1 MIRAALAL
9 ALWLVAAL
17 AAAEPE
23 RRVAL
28 VIGNAD
34 YRNAATLANPVR
46 DAVDIATALNRLG
59 FEVLV
64 ARDTDRPGME
74 RMLRE
79 FGRRLEG
86 ASVGLFYYAGHGF
99 QMDGVNFLVPVDA
112 RLEAERDV
120 PFEAVR
126 LELALAQMED
136 DSRTSIVIL
145 DACRDNPFR
154 GRITRGR
161 SAGTRAGLASVEA
174 GLGTLIVYATQ
185 PNAVA
190 YDGPADS
197 NSPFAAALLRHIN
210 EPGIELRR
218 MLTLVRADVV
228 QATGRR
234 QVPWD
239 HSALMGDVYF
249 RQQAQVPTA
258 PAAAAPPAVAA
269 PAAMAGSRAA
279 EAEAAPGA
287 PELAAG
293 LTLAAA
299 QRLHIQR
306 ALANLGFDQDGRSIG
321 AGWGIHPGAIR
332 RFQAARG
339 APVTGRLAPDQ
350 ATWLL
355 ARDEGAKPAPREAE
369 LLLDFVRFSFAH
381 ARSFFNPFWAAIR
394 DHARAAGQPECR
406 GRACIRVV
414 QDALGLPASGVVSQ
428 ALLDRMAAAP
438 ILRGPDRAAE
448 ARAFGDWRLLA
459 QAADGAC
466 VIETSATAIAGPAL
480 DAGGMRVFLEARGGM
495 LGFFARIVDFDPARG
510 PQLVVGGQS
519 FPLAGFSAGQWLSQA
534 MREARPDGSFASET
548 RMLRAMAAAS
558 AFELVGVPRWGQ
570 GQLRLSYSALGFT
583 EALRALDACA
593 RGDLRWALLPTT
605 PEAGPVPLTRP
616 AAQANRARAAADL
629 APGVT
634 LTAEQR
640 LQAIRALHGLG
651 HQAEGF
657 ADAWRLLRAQAVIA
671 FQKARREEPTGR
683 LSRAQANALLASP
696 QARQPTAWEAEG
708 ANPLVSLS
716 APHELLWGSEW
727 PVVSEA
733 RAYAAALGL
742 AGDCGWRDC
751 LGLIQRHFGLRQTR
765 MMDDATFTAMGEAP
779 RVAAPGGAGA
789 ESFGVWRF
797 TPAEGSGDCVLAAA
811 PARIEGVSHWTQSR
825 IELRRNP
832 GLGRTTLTA
841 RFAGFVDFDPGAPPV
856 LEAGG
861 RRIALEP
868 LWASP
873 WFGPARTAI
882 SGDGWT
888 RSSEPLRAL
897 ASAPEVAVVGQTRW
911 GGMLRLVYATD
922 GFAEAFARLDAA
934 CGGGALVAAH
944 LGRSG
949 R

>member
-269 PAAMAGSRAA
+269 PAAMAGSRRRGRGRARRAGTRRRADAGGGAA
-279 EAEAAPGA
+279 AAHPARARQSRLRPGRPLDRRGLGHPSRRDPSLPGRA
-287 PELAAG
+287 RRTGHRAAGTGPGDLAARPRRG
-293 LTLAAA
+293 RKAGPARGRAAA
-299 QRLHIQR
+299 RLRAVQLRACAKLLQPVLGSDPRPRPRRRPAGMPRPRLHPRGAGRPGPAGKRRRQP
-306 ALANLGFDQDGRSIG
+306 GPSGQDGRRPDPARTG
-321 AGWGIHPGAIR
+321 PCR
-332 RFQAARG
+332 RSACLR
-339 APVTGRLAPDQ
+339 RLAP
-350 ATWLL
+350 
-355 ARDEGAKPAPREAE
+355 
-369 LLLDFVRFSFAH
+369 
-381 ARSFFNPFWAAIR
+381 
-394 DHARAAGQPECR
+394 AG
-406 GRACIRVV
+406 
-414 QDALGLPASGVVSQ
+414 
-428 ALLDRMAAAP
+428 
-438 ILRGPDRAAE
+438 
-448 ARAFGDWRLLA
+448 
-459 QAADGAC
+459 
-466 VIETSATAIAGPAL
+466 
-480 DAGGMRVFLEARGGM
+480 
-495 LGFFARIVDFDPARG
+495 
-510 PQLVVGGQS
+510 
-519 FPLAGFSAGQWLSQA
+519 
-534 MREARPDGSFASET
+534 
-548 RMLRAMAAAS
+548 
-558 AFELVGVPRWGQ
+558 
-570 GQLRLSYSALGFT
+570 
-583 EALRALDACA
+583 
-593 RGDLRWALLPTT
+593 
-605 PEAGPVPLTRP
+605 
-616 AAQANRARAAADL
+616 
-629 APGVT
+629 
-634 LTAEQR
+634 
-640 LQAIRALHGLG
+640 
-651 HQAEGF
+651 
-657 ADAWRLLRAQAVIA
+657 
-671 FQKARREEPTGR
+671 
-683 LSRAQANALLASP
+683 
-696 QARQPTAWEAEG
+696 
-708 ANPLVSLS
+708 
-716 APHELLWGSEW
+716 
-727 PVVSEA
+727 
-733 RAYAAALGL
+733 
-742 AGDCGWRDC
+742 
-751 LGLIQRHFGLRQTR
+751 
-765 MMDDATFTAMGEAP
+765 
-779 RVAAPGGAGA
+779 
-789 ESFGVWRF
+789 
-797 TPAEGSGDCVLAAA
+797 
-811 PARIEGVSHWTQSR
+811 
-825 IELRRNP
+825 
-832 GLGRTTLTA
+832 
-841 RFAGFVDFDPGAPPV
+841 
-856 LEAGG
+856 AGG
-861 RRIALEP
+861 RR
-868 LWASP
+868 
-873 WFGPARTAI
+873 R
-882 SGDGWT
+882 
-888 RSSEPLRAL
+888 LRHRDQRHRDRRPRA
-897 ASAPEVAVVGQTRW
+897 
-911 GGMLRLVYATD
+911 
-922 GFAEAFARLDAA
+922 
-934 CGGGALVAAH
+934 
-944 LGRSG
+944 
-949 R
+949 